1 MAGSGAGSSAG
12 SSAKRAERMR
22 RRERLAASFVIVT
35 VVFAAAGCVRDGP
48 AQETT
53 LGELTTQG
61 GSAALFEVATSH
73 PDYWRLFTL
82 DRSTGRWMPPVS
94 EGVALSTPATLPGS
108 PTSDAASASTSHT
121 FRILSDFDVVAA
133 LPIAPTASELDG
145 PVGSISWDQLNTR
158 VIVDGGAREGMEYT
172 VRSASIVPT
181 PEELDRTSAA
191 SSDDRWTELPADL
204 DPRFERMAERWTAGA
219 ASDYR
224 KVLAIQERFQ
234 LGDFAY
240 STDVPATDG
249 PGDLLEFLTRSK
261 VGFCEHYSSAMAVLV
276 RSLGIPARIAA
287 GFRVG
292 TLQDDGSY
300 LVQESD
306 FHVWVEVRFAGYGW
320 LPFEPEHGAT
330 HPYARE
336 GTYLNPWAYLDAN
349 DGRGVRR
356 DLPGGVKS
364 RR

>member
-1 MAGSGAGSSAG
+1 MG
-12 SSAKRAERMR
+12 

-35 VVFAAAGCVRDGP
+35 VVFAAAGCVRGGL

-53 LGELTTQG
+53 TDELTTQG
-61 GSAALFEVATSH
+61 ASAALFEVATSH

-82 DRSTGRWMPPVS
+82 DGVDGTTWMPPAS

-108 PTSDAASASTSHT
+108 PTSDPASASTSYT
-121 FRILSDFDVVAA
+121 FRILSDFDLQAA
-133 LPIAPTASELDG
+133 LPIPPTARWLEG
-145 PVGSISWDQLNTR
+145 PVGSISWDQLNNR
-158 VIVDGGAREGMEYT
+158 VIVDGGASEGMEYT

-181 PEELDRTSAA
+181 PEELDRASAA
-191 SSDDRWTELPADL
+191 SSDGRWTELPADL
-204 DPRFERMAERWTAGA
+204 DPRFERIAEKWTAGA

-240 STDVPATDG
+240 STDMLPPDG
-249 PGDLLEFLTRSK
+249 PGELLEFLTRSK
-261 VGFCEHYSSAMAVLV
+261 VGFCQHYSSAMAVLV

-306 FHVWVEVRFAGYGW
+306 VHVWVEVRFAGYGW

-336 GTYLNPWAYLDAN
+336 GTYLNP
-349 DGRGVRR
+349 
-356 DLPGGVKS
+356 
-364 RR
+364 

>member
-1 MAGSGAGSSAG
+1 MLVSQA
-12 SSAKRAERMR
+12 AEGLR
-22 RRERLAASFVIVT
+22 RRGRLYASFVIVT
-35 VVFAAAGCVRDGP
+35 VVFATAGCVRGGP

-53 LGELTTQG
+53 TDELTTQG
-61 GSAALFEVATSH
+61 ASAALFEVATSH

-82 DRSTGRWMPPVS
+82 DRVDGTTWMPAAS

-108 PTSDAASASTSHT
+108 PTSDPASASISHN
-121 FRILSDFDVVAA
+121 FRILSDFDVWGA

-158 VIVDGGAREGMEYT
+158 VIVNGGASEGMEYT
-172 VRSASIVPT
+172 VRSAPIVPT

-191 SSDDRWTELPADL
+191 SSDGRWTELPADL

-240 STDVPATDG
+240 STDVPPPDG
-249 PGDLLEFLTRSK
+249 PGELLEFLTRSK

-300 LVQESD
+300 LVQGSD
-306 FHVWVEVRFAGYGW
+306 VHVWVEVRFAGYGW

-330 HPYARE
+330 HPYGRE
-336 GTYLNPWAYLDAN
+336 GTYLNP
-349 DGRGVRR
+349 
-356 DLPGGVKS
+356 
-364 RR
+364 

>member
-1 MAGSGAGSSAG
+1 MAGSGAC
-12 SSAKRAERMR
+12 SSAKPAERMR

-35 VVFAAAGCVRDGP
+35 VVFAAAGCVRGGP

-53 LGELTTQG
+53 TDELTTQG
-61 GSAALFEVATSH
+61 ASAALFEVATSH

-82 DRSTGRWMPPVS
+82 DRVDGTTWMPPAS

-108 PTSDAASASTSHT
+108 PTSDRYPASASTSHT

-145 PVGSISWDQLNTR
+145 SVGSISWDQLNTR
-158 VIVDGGAREGMEYT
+158 VIVDGDASEGMEYT

-191 SSDDRWTELPADL
+191 SSDGRWTELPADL
-204 DPRFERMAERWTAGA
+204 NPRFARMAEQWTAGA
-219 ASDYR
+219 VTDYR

-240 STDVPATDG
+240 STDVLPTDG
-249 PGDLLEFLTRSK
+249 PGELLEFLTRSK

-306 FHVWVEVRFAGYGW
+306 AHVWVEVRFAGYGW

-336 GTYLNPWAYLDAN
+336 GTYLNP
-349 DGRGVRR
+349 
-356 DLPGGVKS
+356 
-364 RR
+364 